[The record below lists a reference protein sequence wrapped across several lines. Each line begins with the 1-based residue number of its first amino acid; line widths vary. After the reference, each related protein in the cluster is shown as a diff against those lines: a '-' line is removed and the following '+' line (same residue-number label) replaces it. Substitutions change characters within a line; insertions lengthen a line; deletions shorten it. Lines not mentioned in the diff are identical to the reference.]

1 MRQARAYGSS
11 DALFSDDKTA
21 DSAAATDSD
30 AGATNSAS
38 QEQDNHEKDGDA
50 AVVNETEDK
59 IAKLEAEVKSLKDQL
74 LRGMAEEEN
83 VRRIAKKDV
92 ENARLYGIQ
101 TFAKTMLDVADN
113 LERAIDAVPEG
124 KKAELANQ
132 RKDGEEQGDAM
143 LGSLLEGII
152 AVEKGLQKRH
162 QSWQRHEPKNRHQN
176 SGQAQHD
183 CRPGAGFPGCRCR
196 CRQRRRCWCWCTNTF
211 TEYEESLRSH
221 PYHRHHS
228 IGHH

>member
-1 MRQARAYGSS
+1 MHRSLQRSLATAVARGTSTRTLTVAVPRARRDASTTNNINNLAFQMRQARAYGSS

-38 QEQDNHEKDGDA
+38 QEQENHEKDGDA
-50 AVVNETEDK
+50 AVVNETEEK
-59 IAKLEAEVKSLKDQL
+59 IATLEAEVKSLKDQL

-101 TFAKTMLDVADN
+101 SFAKTMLDVADN

-132 RKDGEEQGDAM
+132 RKEGEDQGDAM

-152 AVEKGLQKRH
+152 AVEKGLQKTF
-162 QSWQRHEPKNRHQN
+162 N
-176 SGQAQHD
+176 SNGL
-183 CRPGAGFPGCRCR
+183 
-196 CRQRRRCWCWCTNTF
+196 
-211 TEYEESLRSH
+211 YK
-221 PYHRHHS
+221 
-228 IGHH
+228 